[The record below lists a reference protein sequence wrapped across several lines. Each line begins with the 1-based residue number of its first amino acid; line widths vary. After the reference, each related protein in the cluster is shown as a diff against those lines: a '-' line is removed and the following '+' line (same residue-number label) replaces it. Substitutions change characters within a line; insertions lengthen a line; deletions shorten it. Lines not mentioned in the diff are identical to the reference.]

1 VKRAPKFLILAAA
14 AASAFVS
21 AAAADA
27 ALVVRSAGPSAA
39 SYPPGRSL
47 GESAPI
53 ALKPGDMITVLVSNA
68 TRVLRGPG
76 TFKVG
81 ALAATAGAAFNA
93 RGRFGAMRAG
103 EIPASPS
110 LWHVD
115 VSQSGT
121 ICVAPDLGVKL
132 WRPEAESA
140 VTLTLAAPAGTTQTV
155 EWAAEKDELAWPASV
170 PVSQEGEYRLTW
182 TGNDDPTRLR
192 FVTLA
197 SVPNDADGLAKA
209 FIDNGCQSQL
219 DLFIESTQAA
229 S

>member
-1 VKRAPKFLILAAA
+1 VKRAPKILIVAAA
-14 AASAFVS
+14 AASSITLVS
-21 AAAADA
+21 TADA
-27 ALVVRSAGPSAA
+27 ALVVRSAGPSAPA
-39 SYPPGRSL
+39 YPPGRSL

-53 ALKPGDMITVLVSNA
+53 ALKPGDILTILVSNA

-81 ALAATAGAAFNA
+81 ALAANAGAAFNA

-121 ICVAPDLGVKL
+121 VCVAPDMGVKL
-132 WRPEAESA
+132 WRPEADSA
-140 VTLTLAAPAGTTQTV
+140 VKLTIAAPAGGMQTV
-155 EWAAEKDELAWPASV
+155 EWAAERDELSWPASL
-170 PVSQEGEYRLTW
+170 PLGTGEYRLTW

-197 SVPNDADGLAKA
+197 SVPDDADGLAKA
-209 FIDNGCQSQL
+209 FIDHGCQSQL
-219 DLFIESTQAA
+219 DLFIENTQTA